1 MTAMGSQASVRA
13 CVFAMS
19 CMRAVCADRGGVR
32 AQKSV
37 GTMINDAGNPGG
49 LMASS
54 AGQSEST
61 SSERPVG
68 SKRDSDGDRR
78 ALDTCPW
85 TSPRDCN
92 IPMYALHISAGRG
105 D

>member
-37 GTMINDAGNPGG
+37 VTLIDDAGNPGG
-49 LMASS
+49 PKASS
-54 AGQSEST
+54 AGQADFN

-68 SKRDSDGDRR
+68 SKRDSDGT
-78 ALDTCPW
+78 LS
-85 TSPRDCN
+85 TSPTPENASEPRVR
-92 IPMYALHISAGRG
+92 LHVPTSVC
-105 D
+105 